1 MSDVQPMCNPASRA
15 DAPGKPWEEAR
26 ALNEQIEALEEDN
39 RRLLERLVAG
49 RPA

>member
-26 ALNEQIEALEEDN
+26 ALNEQIEAL
-39 RRLLERLVAG
+39 RRTTAACWSG
-49 RPA
+49 W